1 MAACYATNLSCL
13 SPFEAQLA
21 TCANDNCCIEV
32 STGHNPGRDHD
43 VLGTFLPESFR
54 SGQSLTKDC
63 KHVGSAFA
71 LSATAM
77 KNRFPFK
84 SFSRCAEK
92 SKARRR
98 WKRAE
103 TIFVGE
109 VVSSGTF
116 MFTARM
122 FVAMFVCIM

>member
-1 MAACYATNLSCL
+1 MAACCATNLLCL
-13 SPFEAQLA
+13 SPFEVPLA

-71 LSATAM
+71 LSATATEESL
-77 KNRFPFK
+77 KA
-84 SFSRCAEK
+84 SRV
-92 SKARRR
+92 SPGVL
-98 WKRAE
+98 KRAKHGGGGKGLS
-103 TIFVGE
+103 FV
-109 VVSSGTF
+109 
-116 MFTARM
+116 
-122 FVAMFVCIM
+122 

>member
-1 MAACYATNLSCL
+1 MAACCATNLLCL
-13 SPFEAQLA
+13 SPFEVPLA

-71 LSATAM
+71 LSATHEESLPIQE
-77 KNRFPFK
+77 FLLL
-84 SFSRCAEK
+84 C
-92 SKARRR
+92 
-98 WKRAE
+98 
-103 TIFVGE
+103 
-109 VVSSGTF
+109 
-116 MFTARM
+116 
-122 FVAMFVCIM
+122 

>member
-54 SGQSLTKDC
+54 SGQSLTKGC

-71 LSATAM
+71 LSATHEESV
-77 KNRFPFK
+77 PC
-84 SFSRCAEK
+84 CAEK